1 MSVST
6 LSVFLDHT
14 RVGHVTRAD
23 GPSRF
28 RYDPEYLASE
38 KFIPVSLSFRSTPAP
53 QSQRVT
59 QAWMQGILPANEQA
73 RATIARRAGAR
84 PTDLLGLLAEV
95 GLDCPGAVRLCRP
108 EDESALVERSDDLRP
123 MSDDAIADRLAVMAE
138 AGDTWII
145 PGDESWS
152 LGGAQSKFTLTRRG
166 DAWYRPLGGAAS
178 THVVKEGAPGIR
190 LQALNEHVCL
200 SALRQIGMETVRSDY
215 REFGGRPAILVER
228 FDRLR
233 GADGT
238 LHRLHQEDLC
248 QALARVSAYERRGGP
263 TVQVISQLL
272 RSQVG
277 EESNQRF
284 VEALIANYALGAPD
298 GHARN
303 YSILLLPG
311 SRAVLAPLYD
321 VASALPYRVTDQQG
335 GRLVMR
341 EVAMNIGGERRFGFV
356 QRPHWLKLFATCQ
369 VDPEW
374 GFSRVAGIA
383 EALPGAVSQAL
394 AEVSMPASDQLAER
408 FLPALEHHCRLIG
421 DKPSTA

>member
-178 THVVKEGAPGIR
+178 THVVKEGAPGVR

-200 SALRQIGMETVRSDY
+200 TALQRIGIEAVRSDY

-228 FDRLR
+228 FDRSR
-233 GADGT
+233 GAAGAI
-238 LHRLHQEDLC
+238 HRIHQEDLC
-248 QALARVSAYERRGGP
+248 QALAQVSAYERRGGP
-263 TVQVISQLL
+263 TVRAISQLL
-272 RSQVG
+272 RSHVG
-277 EESNQRF
+277 EESNHRF

-303 YSILLLPG
+303 YSILLLPRG
-311 SRAVLAPLYD
+311 QTVLAPLYD
-321 VASALPYRVTDQQG
+321 IASALPYRVADG
-335 GRLVMR
+335 RGERLVMR
-341 EVAMNIGGERRFGFV
+341 EVAMNVGGERRFGHV
-356 QRPHWLKLFATCQ
+356 QKRHWLKLFDVCA
-369 VDPEW
+369 VDSAW
-374 GFSRVAGIA
+374 GLSRILEIA
-383 EALPGAVSQAL
+383 DSLPAAVSAAL
-394 AEVSMPASDQLAER
+394 AEVGTPAADELAER
-408 FLPALEHHCRLIG
+408 FDSAIAHHCATLG
-421 DKPSTA
+421 SSVA